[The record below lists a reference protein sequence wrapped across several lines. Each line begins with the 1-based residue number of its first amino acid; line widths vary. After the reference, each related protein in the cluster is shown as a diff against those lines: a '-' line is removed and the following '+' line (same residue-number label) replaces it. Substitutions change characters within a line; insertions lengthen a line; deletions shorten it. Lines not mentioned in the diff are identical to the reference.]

1 MSIKSFVEGML
12 MPKEKDVCGYAM
24 RGNVLLNAHGIPIE
38 TVEVPNYVNEY
49 VRGMRQRTCDRFFVV
64 PKRRIEVPFG
74 TTVIAANALA
84 DTVCTSLTLPY
95 TVKRIGRGAFRNTEI
110 EDLYIPEGVEEINDY
125 AFFGCKKLKSIRFA
139 KKCKLR
145 RIGRGAFAGTSL
157 ESVVIPATVTEIGA
171 NAFAKNNC
179 LETFIAGEGEPVHFE
194 MNTRGGIGIRSEKLD
209 YVDLRRITDIPDGSL
224 DQMLD
229 VVNKKRGHYTLLINP
244 TSISSTYKGQLASD
258 PDWRA
263 IFQR

>member
-1 MSIKSFVEGML
+1 MGIKNFVEGML
-12 MPKEKDVCGYAM
+12 MPKERDVYGYTM
-24 RGNVLLNAHGIPIE
+24 RGHVLLNAHGIPIE

-64 PKRRIEVPFG
+64 PKRSIEVPFG

-84 DTVCTSLTLPY
+84 DTVCTSVSLPY
-95 TVKRIGRGAFRNTEI
+95 TVKRIGRGAFRNTE
-110 EDLYIPEGVEEINDY
+110 
-125 AFFGCKKLKSIRFA
+125 KKLKSIRFA

-179 LETFIAGEGEPVHFE
+179 LETFIVGEGEPVHFE
-194 MNTRGGIGIRSEKLD
+194 MNTRGEIGIRSEKLD
-209 YVDLRRITDIPDGSL
+209 YVDLRRITEIPDGSL
-224 DQMLD
+224 DQMLG

-263 IFQR
+263 IFQK